1 MKYSCLW
8 KCWNEAVSLPSPD
21 LLYESILS
29 KYEKNNMGSFFECI
43 AYSFQCLEIRDFL
56 SDSED
61 LQKEE
66 KDGKLTFKWQ
76 DIKIVDIQI

>member
-1 MKYSCLW
+1 
-8 KCWNEAVSLPSPD
+8 
-21 LLYESILS
+21 
-29 KYEKNNMGSFFECI
+29 MGSFFECI
-43 AYSFQCLEIRDFL
+43 AYSFQCLEIRDLL